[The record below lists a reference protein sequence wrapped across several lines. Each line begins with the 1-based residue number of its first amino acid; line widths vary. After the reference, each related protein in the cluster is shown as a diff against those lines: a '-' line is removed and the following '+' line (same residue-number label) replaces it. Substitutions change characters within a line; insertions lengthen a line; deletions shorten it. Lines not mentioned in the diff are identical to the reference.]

1 MIFLLRLILNY
12 MLCSYIYIVYLYI
25 YILYVHY
32 IYIVQ
37 VNVYGFGY
45 RYVFEKVYMFTRDI
59 WLFCVVVICN
69 FVCMWAFE
77 GMDIHDERFLL
88 GDIVSFDK
96 PYI

>member
-12 MLCSYIYIVYLYI
+12 MLCSYIYILH
-25 YILYVHY
+25 VHY

-69 FVCMWAFE
+69 FVCIC
-77 GMDIHDERFLL
+77 IHVCGHLKVWTYTMNGF
-88 GDIVSFDK
+88 
-96 PYI
+96 Y